1 MYKVTLRFAKIPFAL
16 CHGHRWAAFLE
27 RRGQNKKFSFINELL
42 TRVDNSDVM
51 STEVRRWILLAYGDS
66 VLPIE
71 IPKTSI
77 ASTASAE
84 FGTSYDVGSV
94 MPGSRTWKRAHDAY
108 ERYVELMEDQ
118 IFGVWAHQT
127 QGEKA

>member
-1 MYKVTLRFAKIPFAL
+1 MTLRLAKIPFAL
-16 CHGHRWAAFLE
+16 CHGHRWVALLE
-27 RRGQNKKFSFINELL
+27 RKGLNKKFSFINVLL
-42 TRVDNSDVM
+42 TCVDNGDVV
-51 STEVRRWILLAYGDS
+51 STEVRRWILLAYGES

-84 FGTSYDVGSV
+84 FGTSYDVGSA

-108 ERYVELMEDQ
+108 ERCVELMEDQ
-118 IFGVWAHQT
+118 IFGVWAHQIRGSNT
-127 QGEKA
+127 